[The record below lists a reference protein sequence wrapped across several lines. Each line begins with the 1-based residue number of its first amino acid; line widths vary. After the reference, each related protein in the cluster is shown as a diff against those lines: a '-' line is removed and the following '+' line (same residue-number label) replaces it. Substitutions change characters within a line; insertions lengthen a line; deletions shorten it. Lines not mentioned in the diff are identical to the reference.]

1 MDKDGASPLVNAAE
15 KGNLDLVRRMVNTQA
30 QLPSQV
36 LFRSL
41 RAAAHS
47 GNVDLMEF
55 LISKGAD
62 VNGISDNPNDRDTVL
77 IGAASRC
84 KKEAVEETLR
94 YHPLVNAQDFN
105 GDSALSRFLGSCAP
119 GSADVEGIFELLIA
133 AGANV
138 NLKNAKDKSGR
149 NALMHCV
156 APEFAK
162 AMIAAGADLNA
173 RDREGH
179 TAAEAARDMGNTG
192 LADVLEAAMRPPSKG
207 QQ

>member
-1 MDKDGASPLVNAAE
+1 MPASA
-15 KGNLDLVRRMVNTQA
+15 GQ
-30 QLPSQV
+30 
-36 LFRSL
+36 
-41 RAAAHS
+41 
-47 GNVDLMEF
+47 
-55 LISKGAD
+55 
-62 VNGISDNPNDRDTVL
+62 
-77 IGAASRC
+77 
-84 KKEAVEETLR
+84 
-94 YHPLVNAQDFN
+94 
-105 GDSALSRFLGSCAP
+105 
-119 GSADVEGIFELLIA
+119 EGIFQLLIA

-138 NLKNAKDKSGR
+138 NLKNDQGQTPIFSACFNESAVGLLAQAGADLNAKDKSGR

-156 APEFAK
+156 AAEFAK